1 MTLKDSAALLVLGLV
16 SQSLLPSTHPLTTPG
31 SPAANLEQS
40 SEGAS
45 PARNGIIAG
54 VVVNARREP
63 VARATVL
70 AFSAATNVTTTP
82 PREIVPF
89 STRAS
94 GSASTDAQG
103 RFHITGLAPGEYL
116 IGTGPIPALP
126 AAGSM
131 ETPIYATTFYP
142 STIDHQAAARV
153 SALPSGGAPIQIELV
168 QVKGAR
174 VSGSVVSPS
183 GRPTGG
189 MGVRLFHRFGGFG
202 SESSVGVVGADG
214 TFEVRRVPPGWYR
227 LAVGTRPSGSQGGGG
242 EFADRLIEVQDRD
255 LDGLSLVLGIGSFH
269 LRPRRRRS
277 RGGYSI
283 GRRIAGERIARR

>member
-1 MTLKDSAALLVLGLV
+1 MPKGWAALLVLGLV
-16 SQSLLPSTHPLTTPG
+16 SHAPLPSTHVLTNAG
-31 SPAANLEQS
+31 SPAADLNQS
-40 SEGAS
+40 SEAAS

-63 VARATVL
+63 VARVTVL
-70 AFSAATNVTTTP
+70 AFSAATNITTTP
-82 PREIVPF
+82 SREIVPF

-103 RFHITGLAPGEYL
+103 RFQITGLAAGEYL
-116 IGTGPIPALP
+116 IGAEAIPALP
-126 AAGSM
+126 AAGSK

-202 SESSVGVVGADG
+202 SESTVGVVGANG
-214 TFEVRRVPPGWYR
+214 TFEILRVPPGWYR
-227 LAVGTRPSGSQGGGG
+227 LTVGTRPSESKDAAG

-255 LDGLSLVLGIGSFH
+255 LERLSLVLGPGASISG
-269 LRPRRRRS
+269 RVVAERRR
-277 RGGYSI
+277 GYFI
-283 GRRIAGERIARR
+283 GRRTCG